1 MEKKKKQK
9 QKQRK
14 QKTKWQQQK
23 FQPTHQP
30 TINQTTRKKNS
41 SPQKTD
47 IIFLKSNKQLDF
59 SCFSPHFGRSYKHLL
74 IHFSM
79 K

>member
-1 MEKKKKQK
+1 MGKKKKANQK

-30 TINQTTRKKNS
+30 TINQTTRKKI
-41 SPQKTD
+41 PPPK
-47 IIFLKSNKQLDF
+47 
-59 SCFSPHFGRSYKHLL
+59 KH
-74 IHFSM
+74 I
-79 K
+79 